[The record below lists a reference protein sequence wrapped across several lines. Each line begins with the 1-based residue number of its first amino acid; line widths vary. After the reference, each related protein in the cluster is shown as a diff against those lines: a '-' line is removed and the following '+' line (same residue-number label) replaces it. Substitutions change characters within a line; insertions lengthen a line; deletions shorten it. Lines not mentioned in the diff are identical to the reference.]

1 MKHLKQGIAA
11 FLAALLIMPT
21 LPAAAEGTT
30 APAAS
35 EADQVWFNT
44 GNLAVSVIDPSVSEN
59 EAYQSQWM
67 YTNSW
72 KRRILISS
80 IFRKK
85 IRSSLMRYSLPV
97 TERPQMSGL

>member
-30 APAAS
+30 VPATS

-44 GNLAVSVIDPSVSEN
+44 GNLAVSVIDPSVSEMKHIR
-59 EAYQSQWM
+59 ASGWICSLRM
-67 YTNSW
+67 VV
-72 KRRILISS
+72 IPS